1 MEIYSK
7 LFDTK
12 YCLSNIFTIISDM
25 EINFEKEKKTKPY
38 TVETI
43 PKSYRTI
50 LETEANSILLT
61 HIYMN
66 AHFLGLVPTLQ

>member
-1 MEIYSK
+1 MEMYSK
-7 LFDTK
+7 LFYAK

-25 EINFEKEKKTKPY
+25 EINFEKKKENKTH

-50 LETEANSILLT
+50 LETEAKSILLT
-61 HIYMN
+61 HI
-66 AHFLGLVPTLQ
+66 HERPHS